1 MVYFDYAANYPLSK
15 EVLDVFSKVETERCG
30 NANSLHRE
38 GKKSLSLI
46 EEASKKILS
55 LLSCDE
61 DEYEVIYTSSA
72 TESNNLAIKGVYR
85 SYSGFGKRIIAS
97 EFEHSS
103 VNATLSALLNEGAE
117 IELIK
122 SLPNGKIDLADL
134 KSKASQNTILTCL
147 SYVEDELGA
156 IQPVFE
162 AQEIIKARTKGFLLL
177 DATQAI
183 GKIPCNF
190 GSFDLISFSPH
201 KFGGIIGTG
210 ILIKRKSI
218 VLSPLFHGGSSISI
232 YRSGTPATGL
242 IASSAKALEI
252 AINKQKENFETTSK
266 LRDLLLLSLP
276 KDERIKVNSF
286 NENPFVV
293 NLSLE
298 GYRGADVVAKLDEK
312 GFEVSH
318 KAACSIS
325 NTPSKAIMSVY
336 HDKNRAKSSFRISLC
351 SLSKE
356 KDVIALGKAVEEVI
370 NGK

>member
-1 MVYFDYAANYPLSK
+1 MPYFDYAANYPLRE
-15 EVLDVFSKVETERCG
+15 EVLATFAKVESERFG
-30 NANSLHRE
+30 NANSLHEE
-38 GKKSLSLI
+38 GKKSLALI

-55 LLSCDE
+55 LFSLSE
-61 DEYEVIYTSSA
+61 DEYEVVYTSGA

-85 SYSGFGKRIIAS
+85 SYEGNGKRIIAS

-103 VNATLSALLNEGAE
+103 VNATLSSLLNGGAE
-117 IELIK
+117 IELFK
-122 SLPNGKIDLADL
+122 SCPNGKIDLNDL
-134 KSKASQNTILTCL
+134 SAKATSNTILTCL

-162 AQEIIKARTKGFLLL
+162 AQKIIRERTAGFLLV

-183 GKIPCNF
+183 GKIPCKF

-210 ILIKRKSI
+210 ILLKRKEI
-218 VLSPLFHGGSSISI
+218 VLSPLMNGGSSVSI
-232 YRSGTPATGL
+232 YRSGTPPTGL
-242 IASSAKALEI
+242 IVSTAKALEL
-252 AINKQKENFETTSK
+252 ALAEQKENFERTSK
-266 LRDLLLLSLP
+266 LRDLLLASIP
-276 KDERIKVNSF
+276 ADKRIRINSF
-286 NENPFVV
+286 LENPFVV
-293 NLSLE
+293 NLSIE
-298 GYRGADVVAKLDEK
+298 GMKGAEIVKRLDEK

-318 KAACSIS
+318 KAACSIG

-356 KDVIALGKAVEEVI
+356 EEVLSLAAAI
-370 NGK
+370 KEIIYGK